1 MSTDVF
7 YVYYTVYVSFLIK
20 TQGIMVLS
28 VNSVVWVQADAEL
41 TLGPGGPTRPAAP
54 GKPVAP

>member
-1 MSTDVF
+1 MPMS
-7 YVYYTVYVSFLIK
+7 
-20 TQGIMVLS
+20 MS
-28 VNSVVWVQADAEL
+28 VIDYSLYPYGHGKWVEVCCFVL

>member
-1 MSTDVF
+1 M
-7 YVYYTVYVSFLIK
+7 L
-20 TQGIMVLS
+20 LS
-28 VNSVVWVQADAEL
+28 KLMFMEPAMCLKAVGFGSKL

>member
-1 MSTDVF
+1 MIRSYASDLLYHTFQLDIESLLKF
-7 YVYYTVYVSFLIK
+7 
-20 TQGIMVLS
+20 
-28 VNSVVWVQADAEL
+28 NSQLCRKKNHKPL